1 MSEMKLIMESWSGY
15 LNELSLEKK
24 HAPLTWSQL
33 DVLTK
38 AAALK
43 ADGKLSKEREVALLK
58 TFADTSSDLAVSLL
72 QDLIPFATTAKTVGT
87 AIAGLWKTY
96 AQKPDKDTADNP
108 VLAAFNLSDGFQELI
123 DDRLED
129 EFIAE
134 KMPEI
139 EEMAQSAPNQPIPNM
154 DIVIKKWLAKRKIGG
169 TTGNTVDQIGK
180 GQ

>member
-1 MSEMKLIMESWSGY
+1 MSEMKLIMESWGGY

-24 HAPLTWSQL
+24 QAPLTWSQL
-33 DVLTK
+33 DALTQ

-43 ADGKLSKEREVALLK
+43 ANGKLDKERETELFK
-58 TFADTSSDLAVSLL
+58 NFADVGTDLAASLL
-72 QDLIPFATTAKTVGT
+72 QDLMPFASTAKTVGT

-139 EEMAQSAPNQPIPNM
+139 EEMATAAPNEPIPNM
-154 DIVIKKWLAKRKIGG
+154 DEVIKKWLSDRKIGG
-169 TTGNTVDQIGK
+169 TTGNTVDQVGE
-180 GQ
+180 